1 MRAILGTLTV
11 EEVYKDREQFAALV
25 RDVAA
30 PDVGRMGVE
39 ILSFTI
45 KDLHDDVSYLES
57 LGKSQTAA
65 VKRDAEIGVAQV
77 HISKHAIKMYLRC
90 SKTHYED
97 VICHEVFDII
107 GRTRRRNTRGS
118 MPERNDGRK
127 I

>member
-1 MRAILGTLTV
+1 M

-77 HISKHAIKMYLRC
+77 HIIEHAIEMCLRW
-90 SKTHYED
+90 SNLTHYED

-118 MPERNDGRK
+118 MPERNNGRK
-127 I
+127 V

>member
-1 MRAILGTLTV
+1 MGLTLYQLLPIIYIVIWIYGFINIKTLEGHLRAILGTLTV

-77 HISKHAIKMYLRC
+77 HISIHAIEC
-90 SKTHYED
+90 
-97 VICHEVFDII
+97 I
-107 GRTRRRNTRGS
+107 
-118 MPERNDGRK
+118 
-127 I
+127 